1 MGTLLGEL
9 IPAAIVAAI
18 APLPITVLITFLT
31 SDGGLSKALAFA
43 MAVLASFAVVG
54 VIALVTTGTDAGTS
68 EKGSAVTGT
77 VMAVL
82 GGLFLWM
89 GIKQLAGAPDPDA
102 PPPKIMGKLDTM
114 SPVGAAVFGVLIAL
128 INFKQVGIYLGGISQ
143 IVAADVPEADRWIAL
158 AILLVVI
165 QIGVIVPVLAYVVA
179 PAWATRV
186 LERFRDWLT
195 TNSRVISIV
204 LGLVIGGWFLV
215 KGITQIAG

>member
-1 MGTLLGEL
+1 VGTLLGEL

-18 APLPITVLITFLT
+18 APLPITVLITFLA
-31 SDGGLSKALAFA
+31 SEGGLARAMAFALA
-43 MAVLASFAVVG
+43 VLTSFAVVG
-54 VIALVTTGTDAGTS
+54 VIALLTAGADAGTS

-77 VMAVL
+77 VIAVL

-89 GIKQLAGAPDPDA
+89 GIKQLVGAPDPDA

-114 SPVGAAVFGVLIAL
+114 SPAGAALFGVLLAL

-158 AILLVVI
+158 AILIVVI
-165 QIGVIVPVLAYVVA
+165 QIGVIVPVVAYVLA
-179 PAWATRV
+179 PARATGMLQRV
-186 LERFRDWLT
+186 RDWLT
-195 TNSRVISIV
+195 SNSRVISIV
-204 LGLVIGGWFLV
+204 LGLVIGGWFLI

>member
-31 SDGGLSKALAFA
+31 SDGGLGKALAFTA
-43 MAVLASFAVVG
+43 AVLASFAVVG
-54 VIALVTTGTDAGTS
+54 VIALLTAGTDAGTS

-77 VMAVL
+77 VIAVL

-89 GIKQLAGAPDPDA
+89 GIKQLVGAPDPDA
-102 PPPKIMGKLDTM
+102 PPPKVMGKLDTM
-114 SPVGAAVFGVLIAL
+114 SPAGAAVFGVLIAL

-143 IVAADVPEADRWIAL
+143 IVAADVPETDRWVAL

-165 QIGVIVPVLAYVVA
+165 QIGVIVPILAYLLA
-179 PAWATRV
+179 PAQATRA
-186 LERFRDWLT
+186 LEQCRNWLT
-195 TNSRVISIV
+195 SNSRVISIV
-204 LGLVIGGWFLV
+204 LGLVIGGWFLI
-215 KGITQIAG
+215 KGVTQIAG